1 MSDEYWTNFINGTGT
16 DISYG
21 VSTDGN
27 KNIYTAGVSGIGHS
41 NVHYTSSAIFGAIP
55 PFSGYLIKY
64 DPYGQPLWRNFVAN
78 TLSPATNIVIS
89 NAVATFQSTSVYVGG
104 NTVGFGNIYD
114 KDAVSSSFV
123 PRNSGFLVKYD
134 TDGNFQWRA
143 FVSNTQ
149 STINVTG
156 ACINSVAVDSSENVY
171 AFGTTGSSATAI
183 VNSNIYDSASS
194 FPDATQTVV
203 GFRHTAA
210 NNPIAY
216 IIKFNSSGIFQ
227 WRAFLDFPGN
237 SGIDI
242 STSGTVDSN
251 GDVIVAGHTGVAA
264 IPQIYTSAI
273 TPTLSGLTIP
283 INSAFLVKYD
293 TNGGVKWRAFVDD
306 NTATTGVDL
315 AFGTAVDSLNNVYL
329 VGRSGAGAAAT
340 IFNSNIYGTNASG
353 ITIPTSCAYIV
364 KYGPTGNFLWRS
376 YIDGTGVDISNS
388 VTTDNERNVIVT
400 GVTGTGIA
408 TIFDSTG
415 RTSHNIPASSS
426 FVVKFNENGNVLN
439 RNFILSGT
447 SGNSVMCDIDRN
459 IITVGNTGTVNGFV
473 YNSNVDSNC
482 FTGYTIPA
490 SAAYIVKYK
499 SDGVIPLPNGIYP
512 TLVSNGWVV
521 NWSNA
526 TSCISYGCFVSP
538 SGENVYKVG
547 GISGTAPSIISNADR
562 AFSGYT
568 IPASTGCVSK
578 YDTNGNFQ
586 WRTYILGTS
595 PNVTCVHGDNSS
607 AYIGGTSGTAN
618 ATLHDIYGNI
628 IYTYP
633 ANAGFVVKYDSLGS
647 IQLKS
652 YVSNSIVNSI
662 FYKSSSS
669 DLYISGL
676 THPTFTSNIINNSD
690 AVIGTAIAPN
700 TGFLINLDVNFDL
713 KWILRFKPS
722 SGTSISP
729 INSVSASTLDN
740 SVYVAGNSN
749 SIVSVNYTDS
759 SATTATLLPAARAN
773 AAFVA
778 KFTNLGA
785 FQWKSYIDSL
795 TVTSNELGTG
805 VINEGSNVFFTGITG
820 TGTASAYNNSDVIYG
835 GFRPINITSA
845 FLLKYDTSGN
855 LIWYSNISTGTVTS
869 NCVAVDSYGDVYIG
883 GLGGASS
890 NLSHSNIYGSVT
902 TGITTVLNS
911 AYVAKYNGLTG
922 RAIWRNYL
930 EGAGTDVTRSISI
943 DSSNYIYTS
952 GLAGSGASTVFNS
965 NSVASAL
972 TVPLN
977 SAFLVKYK
985 PNGAIIF

>member
-1 MSDEYWTNFINGTGT
+1 LDLPA
-16 DISYG
+16 
-21 VSTDGN
+21 
-27 KNIYTAGVSGIGHS
+27 TAGV
-41 NVHYTSSAIFGAIP
+41 
-55 PFSGYLIKY
+55 
-64 DPYGQPLWRNFVAN
+64 
-78 TLSPATNIVIS
+78 
-89 NAVATFQSTSVYVGG
+89 
-104 NTVGFGNIYD
+104 
-114 KDAVSSSFV
+114 
-123 PRNSGFLVKYD
+123 
-134 TDGNFQWRA
+134 
-143 FVSNTQ
+143 
-149 STINVTG
+149 
-156 ACINSVAVDSSENVY
+156 
-171 AFGTTGSSATAI
+171 
-183 VNSNIYDSASS
+183 
-194 FPDATQTVV
+194 
-203 GFRHTAA
+203 
-210 NNPIAY
+210 
-216 IIKFNSSGIFQ
+216 
-227 WRAFLDFPGN
+227 
-237 SGIDI
+237 DI

-251 GDVIVAGHTGVAA
+251 GDVIVAGYTGLGIVN
-264 IPQIYTSAI
+264 IYTSAI
-273 TPTLSGLTIP
+273 TPTTSGLTIP
-283 INSAFLVKYD
+283 VNSSFLVKYD
-293 TNGGVKWRAFVDD
+293 TNGGVKWRAYVDD
-306 NTATTGVDL
+306 ATTAATAFDF

-329 VGRSGAGAAAT
+329 VGRSGPNGVAT
-340 IFNSNIYGTNASG
+340 IFNSNIYGTNLAG
-353 ITIPTSCAYIV
+353 ITIPISSAYIV

-388 VTTDNERNVIVT
+388 VTTDIQRNVIVT
-400 GVTGTGIA
+400 GVTGIGIA

-426 FVVKFNENGNVLN
+426 FVVKFDENGNVLN

-447 SGNSVMCDIDRN
+447 SGNSVRCDIDRN

-490 SAAYIVKYK
+490 TASYIVKYK
-499 SDGVIPLPNGIYP
+499 YDGVIPLPNGNYP
-512 TLVSNGWVV
+512 TLVSNGWVL

-526 TSCISYGCFVSP
+526 TSCISSGCFVSP
-538 SGENVYKVG
+538 SGDHIYKVG

-586 WRTYILGTS
+586 WRSYILGTS
-595 PNVTCVHGDNSS
+595 SNVTCVHGDNLS

-700 TGFLINLDVNFDL
+700 TGFLINLDVNFGL

-722 SGTSISP
+722 SGNSISP

-759 SATTATLLPAARAN
+759 SATTGTLLPAARAN

-820 TGTASAYNNSDVIYG
+820 TGTANAYNNSDVIYG
-835 GFRPINITSA
+835 GFRPINATSA

-890 NLSHSNIYGSVT
+890 VLSHSNIYGSVT

-911 AYVAKYNGLTG
+911 AYVAKYDGRTG

-930 EGAGTDVTRSISI
+930 EGSGTDVTRSISI

-952 GLAGSGASTVFNS
+952 GLSGSGVSTVFNS
-965 NSVASAL
+965 NSIASSL

-977 SAFLVKYK
+977 SAFLIKYK